1 MKDIDKTKA
10 NIKLHEIDEK
20 QRKELFQKFT
30 DAGGKV
36 VSERDKRR
44 GLVIDR
50 EKQKKHQKYLDE
62 HYRSMKT
69 DSVKSSYTIKPVPAG
84 IKNRPLVEDT
94 PWNKFRIRMRLRFM
108 RVTGFNT
115 LFFNEKFLDSF
126 TGSFKTSLMEVQ
138 MAYLSIFKRDQNI
151 GSRIIVRLDKASPLY
166 FAVLERAGE
175 IFEPMIIDQITEKYL
190 SFPSVPQAITD
201 LKEPFIDLFRPL
213 FILKPYENTLM
224 NAFEKSITLYSDM
237 ADSKNAKTI
246 KKRDI
251 RNALFII
258 FDKLYPRLHT
268 LFCQY
273 YGILF
278 DENDKRIEDLLSI
291 APAEKPEGRRRG
303 ARPSSPFSSG
313 GYSEQEVTDAGNEE
327 EETEDQEEDVTV
339 KEGLKLMYGLDFNT
353 LRKIYDKRNRFEQI
367 YDNDKTFLAYLLFLE
382 FENEY
387 SVILTT
393 NQIKYNIDFSSSTK
407 VDYRESMQELFNRMR
422 KCHEAFLSY
431 YESYGSYCKIRNAK
445 PISNEQYITYTKR
458 LDEVTKRKNEIGTQ
472 CRYIIRVFMDN
483 VAHVLSELVDD
494 MNGRQFYINNPQD
507 ILELFY
513 QIEGEKKLKDKK
525 IYDSIQIAQ
534 RYAAAMA
541 HRLSPG
547 GDLTGTAEFSEDQA
561 MVSAESS
568 SDQDTAINKSILD
581 ELDDII

>member
-1 MKDIDKTKA
+1 MKNIDKTKQ

-36 VSERDKRR
+36 LSEKDARR

-50 EKQKKHQKYLDE
+50 EKQKKHQQRLDE
-62 HYRSMKT
+62 HYKSMKST
-69 DSVKSSYTIKPVPAG
+69 PSKTVYTRQPLPAG
-84 IKNRPLVEDT
+84 IKNRPIAEDT
-94 PWNKFRIRMRLRFM
+94 SWNKFRIRMRLRFM

-115 LFFNEKFLDSF
+115 LFFHERFIDSF
-126 TGSFKTSLMEVQ
+126 TGSYKTSLMEIQ
-138 MAYLSIFKRDQNI
+138 MAYLAIFKRDPDI
-151 GSRIIVRLDKASPLY
+151 GGRILVRLDKASPLY
-166 FAVLERAGE
+166 FAVLERIGE
-175 IFEPMIIDQITEKYL
+175 IFEPMIIDQITENYL
-190 SFPSVPQAITD
+190 AFPSVPQPVTD

-213 FILKPYENTLM
+213 YILKPYENTLM
-224 NAFEKSITLYSDM
+224 NAFEKTIDLYTDM
-237 ADSKNAKTI
+237 TDSKNAKTI

-268 LFCQY
+268 LYCHY

-291 APAEKPEGRRRG
+291 APAEKPEGRKRG
-303 ARPSSPFSSG
+303 TRPSSSFLTGTVSDQP
-313 GYSEQEVTDAGNEE
+313 ETDTKSD
-327 EETEDQEEDVTV
+327 EETSDEAEEDLLV
-339 KEGLKLMYGLDFNT
+339 KEGLKLMYRLDFNT
-353 LRKIYDKRNRFEQI
+353 LRKIYDKKNRFDQI
-367 YDNDKTFLAYLLFLE
+367 YDNDKTFLAYLLFME

-393 NQIKYNIDFSSSTK
+393 NQIKFNIDFSSSTK
-407 VDYRESMQELFNRMR
+407 IDYRETMQELFNRMR

-431 YESYGSYCKIRNAK
+431 YESYASYCKIRNAK

-458 LDEVTKRKNEIGTQ
+458 LDEVTKRKNEIGNQ

-483 VAHVLSELVDD
+483 VSHVLTELVDD

-507 ILELFY
+507 ILEIFY
-513 QIEGEKKLKDKK
+513 EIEGEKKLKDKK
-525 IYDSIQIAQ
+525 IYDAIQIVQ
-534 RYAAAMA
+534 RFTAAMA
-541 HRLSPG
+541 FRLNPG
-547 GDLTGTAEFSEDQA
+547 GDLTGNTEFSEDD
-561 MVSAESS
+561 EL
-568 SDQDTAINKSILD
+568 INEKSGDETSPSKKESILD

>member
-1 MKDIDKTKA
+1 MKEIDKTKS

-20 QRKELFQKFT
+20 QRKELFQKFS

-36 VSERDKRR
+36 LTEREARR

-50 EKQKKHQKYLDE
+50 DKQKKHQQRLDD
-62 HYRSMKT
+62 HYKSMKGST
-69 DSVKSSYTIKPVPAG
+69 GKTTYSRQPLPAQTRNKP
-84 IKNRPLVEDT
+84 LSEDT

-115 LFFNEKFLDSF
+115 LFFHEKFLDSF
-126 TGSFKTSLMEVQ
+126 TGSYKTSLMEIQ
-138 MAYLSIFKRDQNI
+138 MAYLALFKRDPNL
-151 GSRIIVRLDKASPLY
+151 GGRIMVRLDKASPLY

-175 IFEPMIIDQITEKYL
+175 IFEPMIIDQITEKYRA
-190 SFPSVPQAITD
+190 FPSVPQPITD
-201 LKEPFIDLFRPL
+201 LKEPVIDLFRPL
-213 FILKPYENTLM
+213 YILKPYENTLM
-224 NAFEKSITLYSDM
+224 NAFEKSITLYSDI
-237 ADSKNAKTI
+237 ADSKNAKSI
-246 KKRDI
+246 KKKEI

-278 DENDKRIEDLLSI
+278 DENDKRIEDILSI

-303 ARPSSPFSSG
+303 TRPSSNFSNDVI
-313 GYSEQEVTDAGNEE
+313 SEQEEADSDEE
-327 EETEDQEEDVTV
+327 ENDVQEEDPTV
-339 KEGLKLMYGLDFNT
+339 KEGLKLMYGLDFNS
-353 LRKIYDKRNRFEQI
+353 LRKMYDKKNRFEQI

-393 NQIKYNIDFSSSTK
+393 NQIKFNIDFSSNTK
-407 VDYRESMQELFNRMR
+407 VDYRETMQELFNRMR

-431 YESYGSYCKIRNAK
+431 YESYGSYCKIRSAK

-458 LDEVTKRKNEIGTQ
+458 LDEVTKRKNDIGTQ
-472 CRYIIRVFMDN
+472 CRYLIRVFMDN
-483 VAHVLSELVDD
+483 VAHILSELVDD
-494 MNGRQFYINNPQD
+494 MNERQFYINNPQD

-513 QIEGEKKLKDKK
+513 QIEGDKKLKDKK
-525 IYDSIQIAQ
+525 IYDSIQISQ
-534 RYAAAMA
+534 RFAAAMV

-547 GDLTGTAEFSEDQA
+547 GDLTGTTEFSEESA
-561 MVSAESS
+561 MVSDDL
-568 SDQDTAINKSILD
+568 SDEQASAKRESILD

>member
-1 MKDIDKTKA
+1 MKDIDKTKS
-10 NIKLHEIDEK
+10 NIKIHEIDEK

-36 VSERDKRR
+36 LSEREARR

-50 EKQKKHQKYLDE
+50 DKQKKHQQRLDE
-62 HYRSMKT
+62 HYKSIK
-69 DSVKSSYTIKPVPAG
+69 SEPAKSSAIRKPLPAG
-84 IKNRPLVEDT
+84 IKNRPLAEDT

-115 LFFNEKFLDSF
+115 LFFHEKFLDSF
-126 TGSFKTSLMEVQ
+126 TGSYKTSLMEIQ
-138 MAYLSIFKRDQNI
+138 MAYLALFKRDPNI
-151 GSRIIVRLDKASPLY
+151 GGRIIVRLDKASPLY

-175 IFEPMIIDQITEKYL
+175 IFEPMVIDQITEKYL
-190 SFPSVPQAITD
+190 SFPTVPQPITD
-201 LKEPFIDLFRPL
+201 LKEPVIDLFRLL

-237 ADSKNAKTI
+237 GDAKNSKTI

-303 ARPSSPFSSG
+303 ARPSSTFSTG
-313 GYSEQEVTDAGNEE
+313 GYLEDEIENKEEDEE
-327 EETEDQEEDVTV
+327 ENEVQEEDVTV
-339 KEGLKLMYGLDFNT
+339 KEGLKLMYGLDFNS
-353 LRKIYDKRNRFEQI
+353 LRKIYDKKNRFEQI
-367 YDNDKTFLAYLLFLE
+367 YDNDKTFLSYLLFLE

-393 NQIKYNIDFSSSTK
+393 NQIKFNIDFSSSTK
-407 VDYRESMQELFNRMR
+407 VDYRETMQELFNRMR

-458 LDEVTKRKNEIGTQ
+458 LDEVTKRKNDIGTQ

-483 VAHVLSELVDD
+483 VAHVLTELVDD

-525 IYDSIQIAQ
+525 IYDAIQIAQ
-534 RYAAAMA
+534 RFAAAMA
-541 HRLSPG
+541 HRLSSG
-547 GDLTGTAEFSEDQA
+547 GDLTGTTEFSDETNMTDDE
-561 MVSAESS
+561 SAEEKDS
-568 SDQDTAINKSILD
+568 AKKGSILD